1 MIYRMYFYRLCCVSL
16 LTPYD
21 VGRWGDARLFD
32 DVTAV
37 PPLTSPSPTTTTT
50 GAIEGGGGGGGGGGS
65 KEHRLAMWG
74 KCIPYFTFV
83 MYIHIHIYISYH
95 ACACMVMLM
104 DLCMLPPY
112 LLAFSF

>member
-1 MIYRMYFYRLCCVSL
+1 MLTL
-16 LTPYD
+16 LYVYVYVCS

-50 GAIEGGGGGGGGGGS
+50 GAIEGGGGGGGS